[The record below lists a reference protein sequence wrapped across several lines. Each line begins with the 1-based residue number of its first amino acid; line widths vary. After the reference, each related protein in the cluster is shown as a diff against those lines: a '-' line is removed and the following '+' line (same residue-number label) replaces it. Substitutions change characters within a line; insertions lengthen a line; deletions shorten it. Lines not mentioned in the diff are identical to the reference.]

1 MKTKQKP
8 ESMFKLTVRLPQ
20 DLARRLKVYAAEQ
33 EISVQELTT
42 EALKARL
49 PRVSVKVKP

>member
-1 MKTKQKP
+1 
-8 ESMFKLTVRLPQ
+8 MFKLTVRLPQ